1 MVSSFQYQ
9 QISVHV
15 YYWQIIYKIY
25 AQMQELK
32 ETTYEKTDTRKNTEE
47 PSEVKMPCIRKPLRF
62 MFS

>member
-32 ETTYEKTDTRKNTEE
+32 ETTYEKNRLK
-47 PSEVKMPCIRKPLRF
+47 
-62 MFS
+62 

>member
-9 QISVHV
+9 QIFVHV

-32 ETTYEKTDTRKNTEE
+32 ETTYEKTDTRKTTEE
-47 PSEVKMPCIRKPLRF
+47 PSEVKMPCIKKLLRF

>member
-1 MVSSFQYQ
+1 
-9 QISVHV
+9 
-15 YYWQIIYKIY
+15 
-25 AQMQELK
+25 MQELK